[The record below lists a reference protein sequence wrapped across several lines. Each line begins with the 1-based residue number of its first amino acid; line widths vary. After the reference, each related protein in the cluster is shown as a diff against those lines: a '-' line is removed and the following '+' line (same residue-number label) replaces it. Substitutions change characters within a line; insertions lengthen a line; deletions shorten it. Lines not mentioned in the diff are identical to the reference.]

1 MTVIVNNKVHI
12 RENYKEP
19 TGGKFGDCTSKILK
33 NFAAEDISDSKGNA
47 KPEAETCCLNN
58 CNKTTI

>member
-19 TGGKFGDCTSKILK
+19 TGGKFGDCTSEILM
-33 NFAAEDISDSKGNA
+33 NFAAEDNSDSESNAVENQTKSKG
-47 KPEAETCCLNN
+47 L
-58 CNKTTI
+58 